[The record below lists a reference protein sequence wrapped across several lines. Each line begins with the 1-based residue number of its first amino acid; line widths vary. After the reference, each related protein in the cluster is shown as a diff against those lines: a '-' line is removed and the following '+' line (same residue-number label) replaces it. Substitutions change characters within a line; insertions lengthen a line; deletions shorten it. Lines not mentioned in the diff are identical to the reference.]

1 VDWYWGEQLVRR
13 LLGADF
19 KLKEGREEGREGGR
33 KGGGRK
39 GGREEE
45 RKRGR
50 KSFEL
55 VFLNA

>member
-33 KGGGRK
+33 KEGRK
-39 GGREEE
+39 QRKKE
-45 RKRGR
+45 RKKG
-50 KSFEL
+50 K
-55 VFLNA
+55 